1 MVAGLGTLFPLLL
14 SIDLYIDDV
23 ERAMDG
29 SLGWVRV
36 GRPLADALVEWLNF
50 GRPATAVAPLHTLVA
65 IVLLSVVGVACAR
78 AYGIRSPFW
87 TAIAS
92 LPLMAQPYAL
102 QAMSYGFDAGRYCQF
117 AVIPALFD

>member
-102 QAMSYGFDAGRYCQF
+102 QAMSYGFDAGRYSQF